1 MMKRTF
7 TFFTTLFLILA
18 LAGCGNQKQQEPSF
32 PSESPQEPDQAA
44 TVSTE
49 STSPEIAPPEEF
61 ILISGGTFQMG
72 SPESEAWRVEDETA
86 HTVTVSGYYISKFE
100 VTQAEYQA
108 IMADDGLPF

>member
-1 MMKRTF
+1 
-7 TFFTTLFLILA
+7 
-18 LAGCGNQKQQEPSF
+18 
-32 PSESPQEPDQAA
+32 
-44 TVSTE
+44 
-49 STSPEIAPPEEF
+49 
-61 ILISGGTFQMG
+61 MG